1 MTPLL
6 LKMEAFG
13 PYLQETT
20 IDFTK
25 LGEESLFL
33 ITGSTG
39 GGKTSIL
46 DGMCFALY
54 CRATGGR
61 RGWAEM
67 RCDSAPDETPTDV
80 ELVFSLGK
88 EKYRFQ
94 RSMRVHYVRG
104 SGRKELRQEHTCWK
118 EQNGQWELW
127 ESGSE
132 SQIRRCAE
140 RLLGLTAEQFSQVI
154 VLPQG
159 DFLRLLRA
167 NTQEKGEMLRT
178 LFAMTEWVKIQE
190 ALRER
195 AKKLEQQV
203 GNADAQRD
211 ALLRQEQAET
221 PEALAEKLKELEK
234 QKQTLG
240 QQAKAQQEQEI
251 KIGELL
257 NRRRE
262 LALARTRLQKEQD
275 NWKKQTTRQ
284 QEMERRTAQ
293 HQEVMKE
300 LPALREKASQAAKQ
314 ATQLEGELREA
325 KQLEEAKSKL
335 AQTQKEIQAIGI
347 KAEKAAAEE
356 KDCRERLA
364 RGQEFMQQIQAA
376 AEALPA
382 LQEEENRLQRGLEAY
397 GELEKA
403 EEQVR
408 RRKKTVEE
416 HKKRLAGDT
425 VTAQELS
432 TSLARQEA
440 LLRADQAS
448 WLAEGLQEGEPCPVC
463 GSIHHPMPAQR
474 KEAAMTKEDLELLR
488 GQEEKARGAVSAGE
502 GKLRVLEEEVSQWEK
517 EVSSRQE
524 QAAAFGNRESLLQGQ
539 KELAQKLQVAR
550 SAVQKRM
557 AAQKRIDDLTR
568 ELETAHRSGETALR
582 EKEALLAREM
592 EQRTRQEE
600 LLARWQGNPPQP
612 EQLRR
617 EKKQAEDQVI
627 FLNQKADQMEK
638 EWSLLQNQ
646 AGAAAAA
653 LQEAQKRAEEAK
665 AECSRR
671 EESWQGE
678 IPGEEDLS
686 LQYQQEKEK
695 LDQLNRALGQLSQQ
709 LASGKASMDQLTE
722 IEKEFGQLQT
732 AYQQTARLSRLLTGG
747 NPMRIPLDKYVLSIM
762 LEEILACANRYFAR
776 FSRERYA
783 LQRSRERASNN
794 AYGGLDLEV
803 LDGMTGHQRS
813 VDTLSGGEQF
823 LASLSLALGLSEV
836 VQNQS
841 GCVRLE
847 SLFIDEGFG
856 SLDQET
862 LDTAM
867 KALSLLNQGGR
878 NIGIISHVSELRNRI
893 PARIEVSRLPD
904 GSAKAIVSNG
914 R

>member
-1 MTPLL
+1 MTPILL
-6 LKMEAFG
+6 TMEAFG
-13 PYLQETT
+13 PYLQKTT

-67 RCDSAPDETPTDV
+67 RCDSAPDETPTAV

-94 RSMRVHYVRG
+94 RSQKVHYVRG
-104 SGRKELRQEHTCWK
+104 SGRRELREEHTCWK
-118 EQNGQWELW
+118 EQDGQWELL

-140 RLLGLTAEQFSQVI
+140 RILGLTAEQFSQVI

-159 DFLRLLRA
+159 DFLRLLQA
-167 NTQEKGEMLRT
+167 NSREKGEMLRT
-178 LFAMTEWVKIQE
+178 LFAMTEWVKIQD

-195 AKKLEQQV
+195 TKKLEQQV
-203 GNADAQRD
+203 GSADARRD
-211 ALLRQEQAET
+211 ALLRQEQVET
-221 PEALAEKLKELEK
+221 PEALSQKVEELETEK
-234 QKQTLG
+234 KTLA
-240 QQAKAQQEQEI
+240 QQAKAQQEQEA
-251 KIGELL
+251 KAGELL

-262 LALARTRLQKEQD
+262 LTLARTRLQKEQE
-275 NWKKQTTRQ
+275 NVKEQTARQ

-293 HQEVMKE
+293 QREAMKE
-300 LPALREKASQAAKQ
+300 LPVLREQAAQAAKQ
-314 ATQLEGELREA
+314 ATRLEGELREA
-325 KQLEEAKSKL
+325 QQLKEAGEKL
-335 AQTQKEIQAIGI
+335 AQTQKEIQAIGA
-347 KAEKAAAEE
+347 KAEKAAAAE
-356 KDCRERLA
+356 KECRERLA
-364 RGQEFMQQIQAA
+364 KGQEFMQQIQAA

-382 LQEEENRLQRGLEAY
+382 LQDEESRLQRGLESYVEA
-397 GELEKA
+397 EKVQ
-403 EEQVR
+403 EQVQ

-416 HKKRLAGDT
+416 HKTQLAGEI
-425 VTAQELS
+425 VTAWELS
-432 TSLARQEA
+432 SSLARQET

-448 WLAEGLQEGEPCPVC
+448 WLAESLKEGEPCPVC
-463 GSIHHPMPAQR
+463 GSVHHPTPAQR
-474 KEAAMTKEDLELLR
+474 QEAAMSKEELELLR
-488 GQEEKARGAVSAGE
+488 AQEEKARNTVSAGE
-502 GKLRVLEEEVSQWEK
+502 GRFRALEEEVAQWEK
-517 EVSSRQE
+517 EFSSRRK
-524 QAAAFGNRESLLQGQ
+524 QALAFGSRESLLQAQ
-539 KELAQKLQVAR
+539 KELAQKLQTAR
-550 SAVQKRM
+550 AAAQKRV
-557 AAQKRIDDLTR
+557 AAQKRIDDLNR
-568 ELETAHRSGETALR
+568 ELETARTSGEAALR
-582 EKEALLAREM
+582 EREALLARER
-592 EQRTRQEE
+592 EQRARQEE
-600 LLARWQGNPPQP
+600 LLSQWQGNPPQP
-612 EQLRR
+612 EQILK
-617 EKKQAEDQVI
+617 EKKQSEEQALS
-627 FLNQKADQMEK
+627 LNQKASQMEK

-671 EESWQGE
+671 EANWQGD
-678 IPGEEDLS
+678 IPGEEALS

-695 LDQLNRALGQLSQQ
+695 LDGMNRALGQISQQ
-709 LASGKASMDQLTE
+709 LTAGKSSLRQLQE
-722 IEKEFGQLQT
+722 LEKEFGQLQT
-732 AYQQTARLSRLLTGG
+732 AYQQTARLYRLLSGS

-762 LEEILACANRYFAR
+762 LEEILACANRYFAQ

-836 VQNQS
+836 VQSQS
-841 GCVRLE
+841 GCVQLE

-856 SLDQET
+856 SLDQEI

-867 KALSLLNQGGR
+867 KALSLLHQGGR

-904 GSAKAIVSNG
+904 GTAKAIVTNG